1 MKRNDSY
8 WQKRA
13 KACAAENFDD
23 ANQRARAAIRAYQKA
38 IEDIE
43 KRIKN
48 VLKNAEAAG
57 AMPNIGASPI
67 NLAQRKELFAELNAL
82 LDAAKSPQERKRI
95 SRLISSLAYEY
106 RITRLEELKAQAEME
121 IIKAAQKVEQLQTEH
136 YTEAFERSYYTTIH
150 DTAERFDRGINF
162 AVLDKRTVEE
172 VLNEPWAGSTFSKRL
187 WKHSDGFASAVNS
200 IIAGGIASGA
210 SVSDMAKEL
219 EKYVNSPG
227 DIQAATYRLVRT
239 ETAHFAGEADKKAY
253 KEAGTPDYR
262 VVETLDSRTCSLCGS
277 MDGKVFPVS
286 QAATGKNYPPFHP
299 NCRGTT
305 IAERSV
311 PKTRIARD
319 PQTGKNYTVD
329 GSMTYEE
336 WLEILTPEQKT
347 ALEKNVRILRNKSAD
362 KKQYE
367 RYKERLGAKNVP
379 KTFDKFQDLKY
390 NDSEKWKE
398 LKGFYRYKKDNA
410 KSTIN
415 DYRCAAELHTLF
427 PQGSFHI
434 PPKEIDI
441 KTLGF
446 DDEHV
451 NKERGHKV
459 TRDEATEFV
468 TTAKVSRTVWKGLY
482 ERYYSDK
489 GAAYVNLEGNYIRTA
504 FKEEQFEGDVIKIME
519 VLKKHGY

>member
-1 MKRNDSY
+1 MKRNDIY

-57 AMPNIGASPI
+57 ATPNIGASPI
-67 NLAQRKELFAELNAL
+67 SLAQRKELFEELNAL
-82 LDAAKSPQERKRI
+82 LNAAKSPQERKRI

-106 RITRLEELKAQAEME
+106 RITRLEELKAQAEIE
-121 IIKAAQKVEQLQTEH
+121 IIKATQKVEQLQTEH

-150 DTAERFDRGINF
+150 DTAERFDSGINF

-187 WKHSDGFASAVNS
+187 WKHSDGFSSAVNS

-305 IAERSV
+305 IAERSA

-336 WLEILTPEQKT
+336 WLESLTPEQKT

-390 NDSEKWKE
+390 NDSEKWEELKKVYREVNWQLKAQENLSKGEVHKVAYEGKPNSVFDNIGKNGKVISRRYYGKTGKPRLDIDLTNHNNPKRHKVVPHYHGWKE
-398 LKGFYRYKKDNA
+398 LQSGEVRRDTKSDNA
-410 KSTIN
+410 L
-415 DYRCAAELHTLF
+415 ELWHK
-427 PQGSFHI
+427 I
-434 PPKEIDI
+434 ANKDI
-441 KTLGF
+441 
-446 DDEHV
+446 
-451 NKERGHKV
+451 
-459 TRDEATEFV
+459 
-468 TTAKVSRTVWKGLY
+468 
-482 ERYYSDK
+482 
-489 GAAYVNLEGNYIRTA
+489 LE
-504 FKEEQFEGDVIKIME
+504 
-519 VLKKHGY
+519 